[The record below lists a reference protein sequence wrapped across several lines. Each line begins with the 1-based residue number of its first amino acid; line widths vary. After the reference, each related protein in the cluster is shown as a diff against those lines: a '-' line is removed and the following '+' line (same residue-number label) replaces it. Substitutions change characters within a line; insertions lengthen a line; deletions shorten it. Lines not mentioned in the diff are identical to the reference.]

1 MKNRRIQET
10 FSCCFCS
17 FVSSAK
23 TSHNQ
28 IIPLKRHM
36 KIFHPEILTETVHQN
51 KTESISALSVQEDAI
66 SDVEEETYNEKPS
79 VDESSLA
86 KKMNDLNELLDE
98 EGRDEDEEKRN
109 PLLLAW
115 KRERVK
121 ENWSKVR
128 NCMRDFIV

>member
-1 MKNRRIQET
+1 
-10 FSCCFCS
+10 
-17 FVSSAK
+17 
-23 TSHNQ
+23 
-28 IIPLKRHM
+28 M
-36 KIFHPEILTETVHQN
+36 KIFHPETLAETVHET
-51 KTESISALSVQEDAI
+51 KTESEESDNIAMSLSVQEEAS

>member
-1 MKNRRIQET
+1 M
-10 FSCCFCS
+10 
-17 FVSSAK
+17 
-23 TSHNQ
+23 
-28 IIPLKRHM
+28 
-36 KIFHPEILTETVHQN
+36 
-51 KTESISALSVQEDAI
+51 
-66 SDVEEETYNEKPS
+66 
-79 VDESSLA
+79 A
-86 KKMNDLNELLDE
+86 KKMNDFNELLDE

>member
-1 MKNRRIQET
+1 MGWVWDGMGWDLCAGLFYEHRFAMLIRPKVLRHYL
-10 FSCCFCS
+10 F
-17 FVSSAK
+17 
-23 TSHNQ
+23 
-28 IIPLKRHM
+28 LK
-36 KIFHPEILTETVHQN
+36 
-51 KTESISALSVQEDAI
+51 EDAI
-66 SDVEEETYNEKPS
+66 SDVEKPS
-79 VDESSLA
+79 EDESSLA